1 MLIGSR
7 QRLSTLSGTL
17 ELFIVSSVKSLGI
30 YIDENLTWHFHIDK
44 LCKKIASAIGA
55 IKRVKPFV
63 PQSTL
68 LSIYNS
74 LVQSH
79 FDYCSLV
86 WGNCG
91 KTSSS
96 KLQKLQNRAA
106 RVITSS
112 SYDVDVDSLF
122 HKLSWK
128 ELHSQRQIQKALM
141 VFKSLNGLVPE
152 YLTSKFVTRNVSNY
166 ALRDSAN
173 KLVVPFPRTNYMK
186 NSFSYSGA
194 TLWNSLPCN
203 IRESSSLNQLNAFSI
218 QIFKYTALMESG
230 L

>member
-1 MLIGSR
+1 M
-7 QRLSTLSGTL
+7 
-17 ELFIVSSVKSLGI
+17 KSLGI
-30 YIDENLTWHFHIDK
+30 YIDENLTRHFHIDK

-68 LSIYNS
+68 LNIYNS
-74 LVQSH
+74 LVQPH

-86 WGNCG
+86 WGNCR
-91 KTSSS
+91 KTPSN

-112 SYDVDVDSLF
+112 SYYVDVDSLF
-122 HKLSWK
+122 HKLNWK
-128 ELHSQRQIQKALM
+128 ELHSQCQIQKAFM
-141 VFKSLNGLVPE
+141 VFKSLNCLVPE

-166 ALRDSAN
+166 ALMDSAN
-173 KLVVPFPRTNYMK
+173 KLVPFPRTNYMK

-194 TLWNSLPCN
+194 TLWNSLPYN
-203 IRESSSLNQLNAFSI
+203 IRESSSLNQ
-218 QIFKYTALMESG
+218 FKRLLYQYF
-230 L
+230 

>member
-1 MLIGSR
+1 M
-7 QRLSTLSGTL
+7 
-17 ELFIVSSVKSLGI
+17 
-30 YIDENLTWHFHIDK
+30 
-44 LCKKIASAIGA
+44 
-55 IKRVKPFV
+55 

-68 LSIYNS
+68 LNIFNS

-79 FDYCSLV
+79 FDYWSLV

-91 KTSSS
+91 KTLSN

-112 SYDVDVDSLF
+112 NFDVDVDSLF

-128 ELHSQRQIQKALM
+128 DLKSQRQIQNALM

-152 YLTSKFVTRNVSNY
+152 YPTSKFIKRNESNY
-166 ALRDSAN
+166 SLRDSVN
-173 KLVVPFPRTNYMK
+173 KLVPFPRTNDMK

-203 IRESSSLNQLNAFSI
+203 IRESGSLNQ
-218 QIFKYTALMESG
+218 FKRLLYHNF
-230 L
+230 